1 MLQIAG
7 LVPVIYYEAEENFYH
22 YAVNLQLSYEVG
34 WRPERSSKVLELS
47 LSCLTNN
54 DIGILGYPI

>member
-22 YAVNLQLSYEVG
+22 YAVNLQRAMRLDGDSRGAQKFWE
-34 WRPERSSKVLELS
+34 PS

-54 DIGILGYPI
+54 DIGVLGYPI